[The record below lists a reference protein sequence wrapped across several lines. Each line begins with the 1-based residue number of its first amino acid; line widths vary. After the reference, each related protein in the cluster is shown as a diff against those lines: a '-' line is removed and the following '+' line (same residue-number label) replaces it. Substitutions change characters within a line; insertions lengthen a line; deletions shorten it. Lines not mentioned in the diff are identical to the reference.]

1 MSDPVTNI
9 EIEDVLSSIRRL
21 VSEDDRGDAVE
32 ADAQTDDEMVAE
44 RFVLTPA
51 LRVAEPVEDRDVPVE
66 SGAGAGEATEDEN
79 DLEDVRET
87 FAEVVTGEP
96 APQDSVEEA
105 VAETED
111 VTETA
116 DLDLTDAVDA
126 FVAEEAER
134 AADAAV
140 TDISLDEKLAEAAVF
155 VAPREVT
162 DLESKIAELEAA
174 VGESDDDWETE
185 EPADE
190 SVTLSQEWEDVETL
204 SDLDVQP
211 LTLETTST
219 DEASAQGAAVDED
232 EPDLAAIFGDD
243 SVIDEDMLRD
253 MVSDI
258 VRQELQGVLGER
270 ITRNVRKLVRRE
282 IQRGLASQEFE

>member
-51 LRVAEPVEDRDVPVE
+51 LRVAEPVEDREVPVE

-282 IQRGLASQEFE
+282 IQRVLASQEFE

>member
-282 IQRGLASQEFE
+282 IQRVLASQEFE

>member
-1 MSDPVTNI
+1 
-9 EIEDVLSSIRRL
+9 
-21 VSEDDRGDAVE
+21 
-32 ADAQTDDEMVAE
+32 
-44 RFVLTPA
+44 
-51 LRVAEPVEDRDVPVE
+51 
-66 SGAGAGEATEDEN
+66 
-79 DLEDVRET
+79 
-87 FAEVVTGEP
+87 VTGEP

-219 DEASAQGAAVDED
+219 DEASAQSAAVDED

-282 IQRGLASQEFE
+282 IQRVLASQEFE

>member
-51 LRVAEPVEDRDVPVE
+51 LRVAEPVEDREVPVE
-66 SGAGAGEATEDEN
+66 SGAGEATEDEN

-282 IQRGLASQEFE
+282 IQRVLASQEFE

>member
-51 LRVAEPVEDRDVPVE
+51 LRVAEPVEDREVPVE
-66 SGAGAGEATEDEN
+66 SGAGEVTEDEN

-282 IQRGLASQEFE
+282 IQRVLASQEFE

>member
-51 LRVAEPVEDRDVPVE
+51 LRVAEPVADREVPVE

-219 DEASAQGAAVDED
+219 DEASAQSAAVDED

-258 VRQELQGVLGER
+258 VRQELQGVLGEG

-282 IQRGLASQEFE
+282 IQRVLASQEFE